1 VSRSAG
7 VRRHGGGWQA
17 RVQVGGQN
25 LSATFETFTGA
36 VSWRGEQLARR
47 NRSRAV
53 NAHRQTFDEL
63 WQQVYEAKLARWR
76 HNTAVRNES
85 IYRNY
90 VQPWFGAEP
99 IDKIA
104 RGDAAAWVQDM
115 VDTGLAPS
123 TIHRTVE
130 VASGCMQW
138 ACDIEPVDKNPF
150 RRLALPTVEDGERR
164 FLS

>member
-1 VSRSAG
+1 
-7 VRRHGGGWQA
+7 
-17 RVQVGGQN
+17 
-25 LSATFETFTGA
+25 
-36 VSWRGEQLARR
+36 LARR

-53 NAHRQTFDEL
+53 NAHRKTFDEL
-63 WQQVYEAKLARWR
+63 WQQVFEAKLARWR

-90 VQPWFGAEP
+90 IQPWFGAEP

-123 TIHRTVE
+123 TIHTAPSGWS
-130 VASGCMQW
+130 VAG
-138 ACDIEPVDKNPF
+138 A
-150 RRLALPTVEDGERR
+150 EDP
-164 FLS
+164 